1 MRKTFI
7 ALAASLLAATAAH
20 ASTNLVTNGTFDN
33 PDLAT
38 GTFEQVSTVGFG
50 NLQWGYYSGGTGVT
64 KLVDVAGEQF
74 AQIATGDILYA
85 GFTATVTG
93 TYDISFDYSGGGIWG
108 LTGAGWT
115 PSIVDYSF
123 VTPSA
128 AWTSQT
134 ASANLVAGESYKI
147 YFGGMVTPPD
157 FHPTLNIDNV
167 SVAAAVP
174 EPETYAMML
183 AGLGALGMMGRRR
196 RLGGKA

>member
-7 ALAASLLAATAAH
+7 ALAASLLAASAAH
-20 ASTNLVTNGTFDN
+20 ASTNLVANGTFDN

-38 GTFEQVSTVGFG
+38 GTFEQISTVGFS
-50 NLQWGYYSGGTGVT
+50 NLQWGHYSGGTGVT

-74 AQIATGDILYA
+74 AQIASGDLMYA
-85 GFTATVTG
+85 AFTATTTG
-93 TYDISFDYSGGGIWG
+93 VYDISFDYSGGGLWG
-108 LTGAGWT
+108 LSGASWS
-115 PSIVDYSF
+115 PSIVGSSF
-123 VTPSA
+123 VTPETS
-128 AWTSQT
+128 WTTQT

-183 AGLGALGMMGRRR
+183 AGLGALGMMSRRR

>member
-20 ASTNLVTNGTFDN
+20 ASTNPVAN
-33 PDLAT
+33 

-183 AGLGALGMMGRRR
+183 AGLGALGMMSRRR